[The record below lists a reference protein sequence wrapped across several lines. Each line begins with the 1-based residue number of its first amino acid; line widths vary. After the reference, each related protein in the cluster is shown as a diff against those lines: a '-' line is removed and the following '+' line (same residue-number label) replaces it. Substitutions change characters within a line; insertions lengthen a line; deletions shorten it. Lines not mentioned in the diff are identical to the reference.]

1 MNWRCRCGRYT
12 IFKEPTAQKVL
23 EYNRIPCYAD
33 VQRVILAE
41 CEKNNE
47 ILLVGDA
54 AFHPSETIVVIDFV
68 EKPQNQYDN
77 LKSGKCKDG
86 TYQYLLFSDNA
97 GACQINFGRIVENEI

>member
-1 MNWRCRCGRYT
+1 MDV
-12 IFKEPTAQKVL
+12 IPFLKKPTVQKVL
-23 EYNRIPCYAD
+23 EYNKIPCYAD

-41 CEKNNE
+41 CEKNNK

-54 AFHPSETIVVIDFV
+54 SCHPSETIVYTDFA
-68 EKPQNQYDN
+68 EKSKNQYDN
-77 LKSGKCKDG
+77 LKSGKRKDG